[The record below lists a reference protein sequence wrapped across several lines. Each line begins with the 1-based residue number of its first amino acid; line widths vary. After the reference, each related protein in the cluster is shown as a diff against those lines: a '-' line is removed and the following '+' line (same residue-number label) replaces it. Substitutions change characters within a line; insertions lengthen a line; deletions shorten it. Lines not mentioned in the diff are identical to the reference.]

1 MLCYTIHELWRDY
14 MHYQVGQIVEG
25 VITGIQ
31 PYGAFVALDNKTT
44 GLIHISEI
52 SDGFVKDVAIY
63 VKVNDRIK
71 VKIIDFDEKNNQAR
85 LSLKAVYPNKFR
97 RDRKNSRYGSLPA
110 MKLGFLTIEKN
121 MDKWIRE
128 AKEKHYDQ
136 I

>member
-1 MLCYTIHELWRDY
+1 

-52 SDGFVKDVAIY
+52 SDGFVKDVARY

-71 VKIIDFDEKNNQAR
+71 VKIIDFDEKNNQER